1 MANVIVGK
9 KDRINPTV
17 LLGDISF
24 TTNKQI
30 IKVTAQRMSVKN
42 TLLPLD
48 VFIFF
53 ILISLINKD
62 K

>member
-1 MANVIVGK
+1 
-9 KDRINPTV
+9 
-17 LLGDISF
+17 
-24 TTNKQI
+24 
-30 IKVTAQRMSVKN
+30 MSVKN

>member
-9 KDRINPTV
+9 KDKINPNV

-30 IKVTAQRMSVKN
+30 MNVSPQR
-42 TLLPLD
+42 
-48 VFIFF
+48 
-53 ILISLINKD
+53 
-62 K
+62 